1 MLPEGAREAA
11 QAALEAA
18 SSWTCSRCLAR
29 RQASKM
35 KQPDCSTCTTVLFHR
50 PNQPSKSVGNA
61 SIKQRGRNQSLMG
74 RLQVAW

>member
-18 SSWTCSRCLAR
+18 SAWTCSRC
-29 RQASKM
+29 QASRS

-50 PNQPSKSVGNA
+50 PNTSETSRKGVQPNIDA
-61 SIKQRGRNQSLMG
+61 
-74 RLQVAW
+74 